1 MGSGPGG
8 KTSGFASSPLV
19 PFTDLCNSR
28 GVLRSAVVL
37 GAVAVALAACC
48 SSASAHLVVV
58 GSPAEGEFGGQL
70 CSGPNGTWA
79 NDTLGEAGANASS
92 PIDGTVVS
100 WRMFGNFT
108 SGKPFELRILRPAPG
123 GAYTG
128 VGTSAQELP
137 SSSFLTRPIWRT
149 NLPIKTGDLVG
160 INVNNDCVGV
170 AGIKGAHYLNW
181 NPALGEGS
189 TLVAPYPGKDVEIG
203 VQALVQPVPVATSLS
218 PATSPLSGGGT
229 VTIRGTD
236 FEEASKVSFGSTPAG
251 DFSVESAGQITAVV
265 PPAATPGPVP
275 VSVTTIAG
283 VATAP
288 QTLDYQACLVPA
300 LKGKTLVAAKKALR
314 AAGCALGKVARR
326 PAAKGRNGKKKVKPR
341 VVAQSRAP
349 GKTLPFGTRIGL
361 TVRG

>member
-1 MGSGPGG
+1 M
-8 KTSGFASSPLV
+8 
-19 PFTDLCNSR
+19 
-28 GVLRSAVVL
+28 LRSAVVL
-37 GAVAVALAACC
+37 GAVAAALAVSC

-58 GSPAEGEFGGQL
+58 GSPLKGEFTGQL
-70 CSGPNGTWA
+70 CTSPTGTWA

-92 PIDGTVVS
+92 PVDGTVVS
-100 WRMFGNFT
+100 WRMLGNFT
-108 SGKPFELRILRPAPG
+108 SGKPFELRVLRPAPG

-137 SSSFLTRPIWRT
+137 SSNFLIRPIWRT
-149 NLPIKTGDLVG
+149 DLPIKTGDLIG

-170 AGIKGAHYLNW
+170 AGIKGSHYLNW
-181 NPALGEGS
+181 YPALGEGS

-203 VQALVQPVPVATSLS
+203 VQAVVQPVPVATSLS
-218 PATSPLSGGGT
+218 PATSPLAGGGT

-236 FEEASKVSFGSTPAG
+236 FEEASQVSFGSTPAA
-251 DFSVESAGQITAVV
+251 DFSVESASQITAVV
-265 PPAATPGPVP
+265 PPAAGPGPVP

-326 PAAKGRNGKKKVKPR
+326 RSAKGGSGKKKAKPK

-349 GKTLPFGTRIGL
+349 GKTLPFGAKIGL